1 MSASTCSS
9 PAGSQLFDSRLYLW
23 TGRCDSLT
31 CLSTD
36 DDGCSP
42 GSSLSWQSTLGA
54 VYHIQVTGYDNSFVG
69 PFLLRVDGTN
79 ATLVQSQST

>member
-9 PAGSQLFDSRLYLW
+9 PAGSQLLNSRLYLW

-36 DDGCSP
+36 DDGCFP

-54 VYHIQVTGYDNSFVG
+54 VYHIQVTGFEERNFG